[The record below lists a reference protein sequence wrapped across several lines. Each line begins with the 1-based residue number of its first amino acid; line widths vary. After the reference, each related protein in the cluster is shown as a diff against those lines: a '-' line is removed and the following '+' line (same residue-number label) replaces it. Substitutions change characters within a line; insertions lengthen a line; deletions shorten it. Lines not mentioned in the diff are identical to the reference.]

1 MSRKAN
7 LIRKIREYISQEKTY
22 DAHINFFCDI
32 NKDRQALK
40 LIINEMDM
48 NGISFRDAVIN
59 LILADRSEKNAVQ
72 SKKKGRRQPKI
83 NSARVDLVSDTIEI
97 HADND
102 QEVVQSIKPEQD
114 KENSTLSD
122 SPDTKE
128 KIETPVAS
136 EQTNNNSKLS
146 PEDKEALRKSILSSY
161 KI

>member
-59 LILADRSEKNAVQ
+59 LILADKSEETVQ
-72 SKKKGRRQPKI
+72 SKKKGRRQPKN

-102 QEVVQSIKPEQD
+102 QEVVQNITQEQD

-122 SPDTKE
+122 LPDTKE
-128 KIETPVAS
+128 KTEMPVVS
-136 EQTNNNSKLS
+136 EQANNNSKLS